1 MLAYFI
7 KAFMNKPFKYKIV
20 INQNPQKPNCQ
31 SCLIIRDSIDC
42 VIRKFVCDKG
52 NIGYF
57 VIQQTE
63 EVTTKMTEKIP
74 TQPQPANTIQYGG
87 SHYKDAPI
95 QPWDVIDTWP
105 IEQQIGFYRGNALKY
120 NMRFGSKDEELLEAR
135 KSLHY
140 LQKLVEVLEKRNAPV
155 L

>member
-1 MLAYFI
+1 MTDFKFLKHEGAPDNCACCFIDINSSECTRQHYRCGLGLHGYF
-7 KAFMNKPFKYKIV
+7 APATN
-20 INQNPQKPNCQ
+20 
-31 SCLIIRDSIDC
+31 
-42 VIRKFVCDKG
+42 KG
-52 NIGYF
+52 NP
-57 VIQQTE
+57 E
-63 EVTTKMTEKIP
+63 MTEKIP

-105 IEQQIGFYRGNALKY
+105 IEQQIGFYRGNGLKY
-120 NMRFGSKDEELLEAR
+120 NMRFGSKDEELLEAK